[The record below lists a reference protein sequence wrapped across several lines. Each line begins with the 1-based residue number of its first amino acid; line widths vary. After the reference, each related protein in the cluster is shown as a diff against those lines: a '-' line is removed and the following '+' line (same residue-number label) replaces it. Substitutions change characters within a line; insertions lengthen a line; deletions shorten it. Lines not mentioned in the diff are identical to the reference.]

1 MSWPDGTLIDSFKSK
16 SEQLFVLVINEL
28 PQHSEAHNNDDVN
41 CAHRSVMGQCLAEP
55 TQLCSAGTGWKAGA
69 RIPLRFTRSCSWR
82 PRPKGGWWPGSHMR
96 PLHAAWLPTT
106 GHLGSKG
113 GYPFHAVVTWCL
125 LLEAV
130 TKVHPDSR
138 EGNTLPHSVDKA
150 LGLRRH
156 RGAAALGKCSL
167 LLCGE
172 PRRGV
177 AEMTLRKHGAHRI
190 CAHMRP
196 RLTCRHPGLPSPCV
210 SRPLSHTRPSTI
222 QSCLRL
228 PRPTRTPSSWGT
240 RPSLLFPACPHSFL

>member
-1 MSWPDGTLIDSFKSK
+1 
-16 SEQLFVLVINEL
+16 
-28 PQHSEAHNNDDVN
+28 
-41 CAHRSVMGQCLAEP
+41 
-55 TQLCSAGTGWKAGA
+55 
-69 RIPLRFTRSCSWR
+69 
-82 PRPKGGWWPGSHMR
+82 MR
-96 PLHAAWLPTT
+96 PGLPTT

-113 GYPFHAVVTWCL
+113 GCPFHAVVTWCL

-130 TKVHPDSR
+130 TKVRPDSR
-138 EGNTLPHSVDKA
+138 EGNTPPHSVDKA

-156 RGAAALGKCSL
+156 RGTAALGKRSP